1 MIPIPT
7 DTRELVSFAN
17 ELIETCRVSQGNRAA
32 YYRLLNQVAETGR
45 PDGSKALIN
54 MMNSHLERTASHLF
68 SPVELKF
75 SYDFDN
81 DYEGSV
87 IKRGQVAAKH
97 LTRAWEKNRIG
108 TLFGQG
114 VYEGLK
120 YGASIMKQWPRA
132 EGPEDKQRITYEQ
145 KLVRP
150 WNFGVYRE
158 SESDIDKQ
166 EALCETSFLTGP
178 EVWQRIW
185 RFPNPKKLYQD
196 IMVHASKGQSNDSG
210 PDSFFHQVLSTSQIS
225 TGVQGATRPLPGGIV
240 QLGNDPNYPTIT
252 PTDGAPTV
260 KFHELWVKGEDD
272 WKTIQIVE
280 PDILIT
286 RFKLSN
292 LLGIDG
298 IHPYKLIQPNP
309 MIDWFWGRS
318 ELIDLMEPQGFF
330 AMLCDDLKRLIGLQ
344 IDKILAFKGDNTI
357 TDEAYGQFR
366 MAGYVNL
373 GQGGGVEDLT
383 PKFPSELMSIL
394 KYLQE
399 QINTLGNFPE
409 VMQGK
414 GESGVRAGAHADTLL
429 KTASS
434 VHRDSALLLEHQ
446 CASCADLTMT
456 MMEAKEDRKF
466 WTDPKDMEGTGFM
479 LMDLPE
485 DWRVTVDSHSSSPI
499 FADEAT
505 QLLFQMRKT
514 GDIDGEFLIDHT
526 QVPDKETAKA
536 SLKQRKEAGEK
547 MQKELFGQLSPE
559 GKDKAIEKML
569 GGQHGGHH

>member
-1 MIPIPT
+1 MISIPT
-7 DTRELVSFAN
+7 DTRELVYFAN

-97 LTRAWEKNRIG
+97 LTRAWEKNAIG

-185 RFPNPKKLYQD
+185 RFPNSNKLYQD

-366 MAGYVNL
+366 MAGYMNL

-383 PKFPSELMSIL
+383 PKFPSELMPIL

-479 LMDLPE
+479 LTDLPE

-536 SLKQRKEAGEK
+536 ALKERKAEGAK

>member
-7 DTRELVSFAN
+7 GEQKLIPFAN
-17 ELIETCRVSQGNRAA
+17 ELIETCRVSQANRAA

-75 SYDFDN
+75 AYDFDN
-81 DYEGSV
+81 DYDAAT

-97 LTRAWEKNRIG
+97 LTRHWERQG
-108 TLFGQG
+108 LGHLFGQG
-114 VYEGLK
+114 VYESLK
-120 YGASIMKQWPRA
+120 YGASIMKQWPKS
-132 EGPEDKQRITYEQ
+132 EGSVDKERISYET

-150 WNFGVYRE
+150 WNFGVYKE
-158 SESDIDKQ
+158 SEQAIDKQ
-166 EALCETSFLTGP
+166 EALCETSYLTGP
-178 EVWQRIW
+178 EVWQRIY
-185 RFPNPKKLYQD
+185 RLPDAKKLYEQ
-196 IMVHASKGQSNDSG
+196 IMVHGSMGQSAGSG
-210 PDSFFHQVLSTSQIS
+210 PDSFFHQVLSISQIS

-272 WKTIQIVE
+272 YKVIQIVE
-280 PDILIT
+280 PDLLVT

-292 LLGIDG
+292 LIGIEQTQ
-298 IHPYKLIQPNP
+298 PYRIIQPNP
-309 MIDWFWGRS
+309 MVDWFWGRS
-318 ELIDLMEPQGFF
+318 ELIDLIEPQGFL

-366 MAGYVNL
+366 QAGYLNL

-383 PKFPSELMSIL
+383 PKFPAELMPIIE
-394 KYLQE
+394 YVQE
-399 QINTLGNFPE
+399 QINNLGNFPE

-446 CASCADLTMT
+446 CAACADLTMT

-466 WTDPKDMEGTGFM
+466 WVNPEKMDDNFM
-479 LMDLPE
+479 LTDLPE
-485 DWRVTVDSHSSSPI
+485 DWRITVDSHSSSPI

-505 QLLFQMRKT
+505 QLLFQLRKQ

-526 QVPDKETAKA
+526 AVPDKESAKA
-536 SLKQRKEAGEK
+536 SLRLRKKEGAAMQEK
-547 MQKELFGQLSPE
+547 LMKEVSPE
-559 GKDKAIEKML
+559 GKDKVIEKLL
-569 GGQHGGHH
+569 GGHAGHH

>member
-7 DTRELVSFAN
+7 GQRELVSFAN
-17 ELIETCRVSQGNRAA
+17 ELIETCRVSAANRAA

-81 DYEGSV
+81 DYEAKE
-87 IKRGQVAAKH
+87 IKRGQIAAKH
-97 LTRAWEKNRIG
+97 LTRTWEKNMIG

-120 YGASIMKQWPRA
+120 YGASIMKQWPWMS
-132 EGPEDKQRITYEQ
+132 GSGDKERVNYEQ

-158 SESDIDKQ
+158 SEADIDKQ
-166 EALCETSFLTGP
+166 EAMCETSFLTGP

-185 RFPNPKKLYQD
+185 RLPKAEQLYQQ
-196 IMVHASKGQSNDSG
+196 IMVHASMGQSNNSG
-210 PDSFFHQVLSTSQIS
+210 PDSFFHHVLSTSQIS

-260 KFHELWVKGEDD
+260 KFHELWIKGEDD
-272 WKTIQIVE
+272 YKTIQIVE

-292 LLGIDG
+292 LLGIDN

-318 ELIDLMEPQGFF
+318 ELIDLLEPQGFF
-330 AMLCDDLKRLIGLQ
+330 AMLCDDLKRLIGVQ

-357 TDEAYGQFR
+357 TDENYGQSR
-366 MAGYVNL
+366 MAGYFNL

-383 PKFPSELMSIL
+383 PKFPSELLPIL

-399 QINTLGNFPE
+399 QINTLGNFPD

-434 VHRDSALLLEHQ
+434 VHRDTALLLEHQ

-456 MMEAKEDRKF
+456 LMEAKEDRKF

-479 LMDLPE
+479 LTDLPE

-536 SLKQRKEAGEK
+536 SLKERKEAGQK

>member
-7 DTRELVSFAN
+7 GEKLLVPFAN
-17 ELIETCRVSQGNRAA
+17 ELIETCRVSQANRAA

-45 PDGSKALIN
+45 PDGAKALIN

-68 SPVELKF
+68 SPVTLEF
-75 SYDFDN
+75 ACDFDN
-81 DYEGSV
+81 EYKADT
-87 IKRGQVAAKH
+87 IKKGKVAAKH
-97 LTRAWEKNRIG
+97 LTRHWEKNGIG
-108 TLFGQG
+108 HLFGQG

-120 YGASIMKQWPRA
+120 YGASIMKQWPVT
-132 EGPEDKQRITYEQ
+132 EGPPDKQRTLYET

-158 SESDIDKQ
+158 SESAIDKQ
-166 EALCETSFLTGP
+166 EALCETSYLTGP

-185 RFPNPKKLYQD
+185 RLPKAEELYQQ
-196 IMVHASKGQSNDSG
+196 IMVHASMGQSNNSG
-210 PDSFFHQVLSTSQIS
+210 PDSFFHQVLSTSQIG
-225 TGVQGATRPLPGGIV
+225 TGVQGATRPMPGGIV
-240 QLGNDPNYPTIT
+240 QLGNDPNYPAIT

-272 WKTIQIVE
+272 YKVIQMVD

-292 LLGIDG
+292 LIGVEQTQ
-298 IHPYKLIQPNP
+298 PYRLIQPNP
-309 MIDWFWGRS
+309 MVDWFWGRS
-318 ELIDLMEPQGFF
+318 ELIDLMEPQGFL
-330 AMLCDDLKRLIGLQ
+330 AMLCDDMKRLIGLQ
-344 IDKILAFKGDNTI
+344 IDKILTFKGDNTI
-357 TDEAYGQFR
+357 TDETYAQFR
-366 MAGYVNL
+366 LAGYLNM
-373 GQGGGVEDLT
+373 GQGGEAQDLT
-383 PKFPSELMSIL
+383 PKFPNELLPII
-394 KYLQE
+394 KYVQE

-434 VHRDSALLLEHQ
+434 VHRDSALLLENQ
-446 CASCADLTMT
+446 CAACADLTMT
-456 MMEAKEDRKF
+456 MMEAKEDRKY
-466 WTDPKDMEGTGFM
+466 WVDPDNMEDNFM
-479 LMDLPE
+479 LTDLPE
-485 DWRVTVDSHSSSPI
+485 DWRITVDSHSSSPI

-505 QLLFQMRKT
+505 QLLFTLRKT
-514 GDIDGEFLIDHT
+514 GDVDGEFLIDHT
-526 QVPDKETAKA
+526 PVPDKESAKA
-536 SLKQRKEAGEK
+536 SLRERKKAGEK

-569 GGQHGGHH
+569 GGHGGHH

>member
-1 MIPIPT
+1 MIPIPSG
-7 DTRELVSFAN
+7 EQKLIPFAN
-17 ELIETCRVSQGNRAA
+17 ELIETCRVSQANRAA
-32 YYRLLNQVAETGR
+32 YYRLLNQIAETGR

-75 SYDFDN
+75 AYDFDN
-81 DYEGSV
+81 DYDANT

-97 LTRAWEKNRIG
+97 LTRHWERQG
-108 TLFGQG
+108 LGHLFGQG

-120 YGASIMKQWPRA
+120 YGASIMKQWPKS
-132 EGPEDKQRITYEQ
+132 EGSIGKERISYET

-150 WNFGVYRE
+150 WNFGVYKE
-158 SESDIDKQ
+158 SEQAIDKQ
-166 EALCETSFLTGP
+166 EALCETSYLTGP
-178 EVWQRIW
+178 EVWQRIY
-185 RFPNPKKLYQD
+185 RLPDAKRLFEQ
-196 IMVHASKGQSNDSG
+196 IMVHGSMGQSAGSG

-272 WKTIQIVE
+272 YKVIQIVE
-280 PDILIT
+280 PDLLVT

-292 LLGIDG
+292 LIGIEQTQ
-298 IHPYKLIQPNP
+298 PYRIIQPNP
-309 MIDWFWGRS
+309 MVDWFWGRS
-318 ELIDLMEPQGFF
+318 ELIDLIEPQGFL

-366 MAGYVNL
+366 LAGYMNL

-383 PKFPSELMSIL
+383 PKFPAELMPII
-394 KYLQE
+394 KYVQE
-399 QINTLGNFPE
+399 QINNLGNFPE

-446 CASCADLTMT
+446 CAACADLTMT

-466 WTDPKDMEGTGFM
+466 WVDPEKMDDNFM
-479 LMDLPE
+479 LIDLPE
-485 DWRVTVDSHSSSPI
+485 DWRITVRSHSSSPI

-505 QLLFQMRKT
+505 QLLFQLRKQ

-526 QVPDKETAKA
+526 AVPDKESAKA
-536 SLKQRKEAGEK
+536 SLRQRKKEGAAMQEK
-547 MQKELFGQLSPE
+547 LMKEVSPE
-559 GKDKAIEKML
+559 GKDKVIEKML
-569 GGQHGGHH
+569 GHTGGHH

>member
-1 MIPIPT
+1 MIPVPTAEKELIP
-7 DTRELVSFAN
+7 FAN
-17 ELIETCRVSQGNRAA
+17 ELIETCRVSQANRAA

-54 MMNSHLERTASHLF
+54 MMNAHLERTSSHLF

-81 DYEGSV
+81 DYKPDV
-87 IKRGQVAAKH
+87 IKRGQIAAKH
-97 LTRAWEKNRIG
+97 LTRQWEKSATG

-120 YGASIMKQWPRA
+120 YGTGIMKQWPKS
-132 EGPEDKQRITYEQ
+132 EGPADKERISYERR
-145 KLVRP
+145 LVRP

-158 SESDIDKQ
+158 SDADIDNQ
-166 EALCETSFLTGP
+166 EALCETSYLTGP

-185 RFPNPKKLYQD
+185 RFPDAKKLYQQ
-196 IMVHASKGQSNDSG
+196 IMTHANKGQSAGSG

-272 WKTIQIVE
+272 YKTIQMIE
-280 PDILIT
+280 DQILVT
-286 RFKLSN
+286 KFKLSN
-292 LLGIDG
+292 LLGIEH
-298 IHPYKLIQPNP
+298 IQPYRVIQPNP
-309 MIDWFWGRS
+309 MVDWFWGRS
-318 ELIDLMEPQGFF
+318 ELIDLMEPQGFL
-330 AMLCDDLKRLIGLQ
+330 AMLCDDMKRLIGLQ

-357 TDEAYGQFR
+357 TDEAYAQFR
-366 MAGYVNL
+366 LAGYANL
-373 GQGGGVEDLT
+373 GMSGGVEDLT
-383 PKFPSELMSIL
+383 PKFPSELLPII
-394 KYLQE
+394 KYVQE

-409 VMQGK
+409 VLQGK

-456 MMEAKEDRKF
+456 LMEAKEDRKF
-466 WTDPKDMEGTGFM
+466 WTDPENMEDSSFM
-479 LMDLPE
+479 LSDLPE

-499 FADEAT
+499 FADDAV
-505 QLLFQMRKT
+505 QLLFQLRKI

-526 QVPDKETAKA
+526 AVPDKETAKSA
-536 SLKQRKEAGEK
+536 LKQRQKKGAET
-547 MQKELFGQLSPE
+547 QKELLGQLSAE

-569 GGQHGGHH
+569 GGHGGHH